1 MIQINLLPPE
11 ERSIEIPLK
20 RAIRVSIFFVCL
32 LLVSLY
38 GYGLYTELTL
48 QQDLQRARNQ
58 YELLRPTQQK
68 MLAADQKQQAII
80 NKNAILTALTKE
92 RKSWHAVFAHL
103 GTVVP
108 EQVWLTEV
116 SAGNE
121 NLLLI
126 KGKAANY
133 PEVAAF
139 LKKLA
144 KDSLFTDMVLI
155 KAEQEMMLDTL
166 RFEVSVKIKGL

>member
-1 MIQINLLPPE
+1 M
-11 ERSIEIPLK
+11 
-20 RAIRVSIFFVCL
+20 
-32 LLVSLY
+32 
-38 GYGLYTELTL
+38 
-48 QQDLQRARNQ
+48 
-58 YELLRPTQQK
+58 
-68 MLAADQKQQAII
+68 
-80 NKNAILTALTKE
+80 TKE